1 MAWDENSLDFVARSA
16 ERATLAPL
24 AKLVRSTCS
33 KSSVSPISP
42 TWLKGNGN
50 VCLAGYLFPDGLFVL
65 PFMFFV
71 WSLSR
76 IQAAWRG
83 YLVRQWY
90 KKLRESVPP
99 NDPKLRKKF
108 YEDKVNLF
116 PIHTAKSYK
125 CLCNLLIFCLA

>member
-1 MAWDENSLDFVARSA
+1 M
-16 ERATLAPL
+16 
-24 AKLVRSTCS
+24 
-33 KSSVSPISP
+33 
-42 TWLKGNGN
+42 
-50 VCLAGYLFPDGLFVL
+50 

-71 WSLSR
+71 WSLNR

-116 PIHTAKSYK
+116 PIHNPKSYK
-125 CLCNLLIFCLA
+125 CLCNLLIFLPSKQLIGIELLKFKG